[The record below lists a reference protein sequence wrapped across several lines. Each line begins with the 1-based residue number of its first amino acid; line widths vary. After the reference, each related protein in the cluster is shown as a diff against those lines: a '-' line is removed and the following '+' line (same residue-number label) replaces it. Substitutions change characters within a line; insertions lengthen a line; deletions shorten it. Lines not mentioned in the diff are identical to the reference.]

1 VLVAIFAS
9 WMGLQIAGQ
18 AAANRAQ
25 RWIVLGT
32 GSLALGAGVW
42 AMHFIG
48 MLAFDL
54 CTDVDYDPPP
64 PSSRACRASA
74 PRSWR

>member
-1 VLVAIFAS
+1 MLSVFTLPSDPSLLSYGLYTPKLVALSILVAIFAS

-25 RWIVLGT
+25 RWIILGT

-48 MLAFDL
+48 ML
-54 CTDVDYDPPP
+54 
-64 PSSRACRASA
+64 
-74 PRSWR
+74 